1 MDKILEYKL
10 TTLKDE
16 LKKMGKVAI
25 AYSGGVDSNFLLKV
39 AKDTLGD
46 NVLAITINAMMHSTR
61 EIKEANNYAKKF
73 GVKQIVYKVDDFNLP
88 EFIDNGPLRCYYC
101 KKIVFAKIKEIASEH
116 NIKYILDGTNL
127 SDLDDYRP
135 GLKALEELNVVSP
148 LKDSGLTKEEIRILS
163 HRLNL
168 KTYNKPSFACL
179 ASRIPYGDKITKE
192 KLKLVEEAENYLQD
206 LGFRQYR
213 VRLHNDIARIEV
225 AKDEMNKFFD
235 DEMMKNVHNKLKEI
249 GFKYVTLDLNGYQ
262 MGSLNN

>member
-1 MDKILEYKL
+1 MNIDEKYELLKSKL
-10 TTLKDE
+10 RD
-16 LKKMGKVAI
+16 MGKVVI

-39 AKDTLGD
+39 ASDELGQ
-46 NVLAITINAMMHSTR
+46 NAIAVTIHAMMD
-61 EIKEANNYAKKF
+61 EAKEYTKQF
-73 GVKQIVYKVDDFNLP
+73 GVKHEVIKVDNFD
-88 EFIDNGPLRCYYC
+88 EKGFIENSKKRCYYC
-101 KKIVFAKIKEIASEH
+101 KCAVFNMIKDYATK
-116 NIKYILDGTNL
+116 NDVKYVLDGTNL
-127 SDLDDYRP
+127 SDLGDYRP

-168 KTYNKPSFACL
+168 KTYNTPPFACL

>member
-1 MDKILEYKL
+1 MNIDEKYELLKSKL
-10 TTLKDE
+10 RD
-16 LKKMGKVAI
+16 MGKVVI

-39 AKDTLGD
+39 ASDELGQ
-46 NVLAITINAMMHSTR
+46 NAIAVTIHAMMD
-61 EIKEANNYAKKF
+61 EAKEYTKQF
-73 GVKQIVYKVDDFNLP
+73 GVKHEVIKVDNFD
-88 EFIDNGPLRCYYC
+88 EKGFIENSKKRCYYC
-101 KKIVFAKIKEIASEH
+101 KCAVFNMIKDYATK
-116 NIKYILDGTNL
+116 NDVKYVLDGTNL
-127 SDLDDYRP
+127 SDLGDYRP

-163 HRLNL
+163 KRLNL
-168 KTYNKPSFACL
+168 NTYNKPSFACL

>member
-1 MDKILEYKL
+1 MNIDEKYELLKSK
-10 TTLKDE
+10 LKD
-16 LKKMGKVAI
+16 MGKVVI

-39 AKDTLGD
+39 ASDELGK
-46 NVLAITINAMMHSTR
+46 NAIAVTIHAMMHSYR
-61 EIKEANNYAKKF
+61 EMEEAKEYTKQF
-73 GVKQIVYKVDDFNLP
+73 GVKHEVIKVDNFD
-88 EFIDNGPLRCYYC
+88 EKGFIENSKKRCYYC
-101 KKIVFAKIKEIASEH
+101 KCAVFNMIKDYAAK
-116 NIKYILDGTNL
+116 NVLDGTNL
-127 SDLDDYRP
+127 SDLGDYRP

>member
-1 MDKILEYKL
+1 MSY
-10 TTLKDE
+10 
-16 LKKMGKVAI
+16 
-25 AYSGGVDSNFLLKV
+25 
-39 AKDTLGD
+39 
-46 NVLAITINAMMHSTR
+46 
-61 EIKEANNYAKKF
+61 
-73 GVKQIVYKVDDFNLP
+73 
-88 EFIDNGPLRCYYC
+88 
-101 KKIVFAKIKEIASEH
+101 
-116 NIKYILDGTNL
+116 
-127 SDLDDYRP
+127 
-135 GLKALEELNVVSP
+135 
-148 LKDSGLTKEEIRILS
+148 
-163 HRLNL
+163 RLNL

>member
-1 MDKILEYKL
+1 MNIDEKYELLKSKL
-10 TTLKDE
+10 RD
-16 LKKMGKVAI
+16 MGKVVI

-39 AKDTLGD
+39 ASDELGQ
-46 NVLAITINAMMHSTR
+46 NAIAVTIHAMMHSDR
-61 EIKEANNYAKKF
+61 EMDEAKEYTKQF
-73 GVKQIVYKVDDFNLP
+73 GVKHEVIKVDNFD
-88 EFIDNGPLRCYYC
+88 EKGFIENSKKRCYYC
-101 KKIVFAKIKEIASEH
+101 KCAVFNMIKDYAAK
-116 NIKYILDGTNL
+116 NNVKYVLDGTNV
-127 SDLDDYRP
+127 SDLGDFRP
-135 GLKALEELNVVSP
+135 GLKALEELQVVSP
-148 LKDSGLTKEEIRILS
+148 LKDSSLTKEEIRILS
-163 HRLNL
+163 KRLNL
-168 KTYNKPSFACL
+168 NTYNKPSFACL

>member
-1 MDKILEYKL
+1 M
-10 TTLKDE
+10 
-16 LKKMGKVAI
+16 
-25 AYSGGVDSNFLLKV
+25 
-39 AKDTLGD
+39 
-46 NVLAITINAMMHSTR
+46 
-61 EIKEANNYAKKF
+61 
-73 GVKQIVYKVDDFNLP
+73 
-88 EFIDNGPLRCYYC
+88 
-101 KKIVFAKIKEIASEH
+101 
-116 NIKYILDGTNL
+116 
-127 SDLDDYRP
+127 
-135 GLKALEELNVVSP
+135 VSP

-163 HRLNL
+163 HRLNF